1 MKKINNHT
9 ILFFT
14 VIAIVLFG
22 TFLMYS
28 ASSSFAYYKFNKSD
42 TYFLSKHFM
51 WLFIGFSYLIILQFF
66 NYKKLNQYSKIILFL
81 SWVIMLIPIIMN
93 IGEKSIDRWLRIGSF
108 TLLTTSDAA
117 KLGIIIFTA
126 SFIDKYHQQI
136 NNTETLLKHLLPY
149 VAISIGLIAYQPDL
163 STTILISVIFF
174 SLLYIAGLNRQ
185 NILSFFGLSITAFL
199 FLLYR
204 FPYQL
209 KRLLSWVGVGEVN
222 GQSSNSVLA
231 LANGGIIGKGIGDSS
246 FKYNGFIPEGQTDFI
261 LAIIGED
268 LGFLGII
275 IIFLLFII
283 LLFQGLSISKN
294 CSDRFSM
301 FLSLGLTINIFLY
314 LIINSA
320 YVVGLLPTTGLP
332 IPFISYGGSQ
342 TIFSL
347 MSIGLLISIS
357 KSSYSNINPKYYYDR
372 S

>member
-1 MKKINNHT
+1 MKRTNHH
-9 ILFFT
+9 IVLFFT
-14 VIAIVLFG
+14 VIAIIFFG

-42 TYFLSKHFM
+42 TYFLSKHFI
-51 WLFIGFSYLIILQFF
+51 WLFIGILALITFQFL
-66 NYKKLNQYSKIILFL
+66 NYKKLNQYSKIILFI
-81 SWVIMLIPIIMN
+81 SWIIMLIPMISN
-93 IGEKSIDRWLRIGSF
+93 IGENSIDRWLKIGNF

-126 SFIDKYHQQI
+126 SFIDKYYQKI
-136 NNTETLLKHLLPY
+136 NNIEVLLKYLLPY
-149 VAISIGLIAYQPDL
+149 IIISIGLIAYQPDL
-163 STTILISVIFF
+163 STSIIITIIFF
-174 SLLYIAGLNRQ
+174 SLLYVAGINRQ
-185 NILSFFGLSITAFL
+185 NILSFFGLGLTVFL

-209 KRLLSWVGVGEVN
+209 KRLLAWVGGELN
-222 GQSSNSVLA
+222 SQSSNSVLA
-231 LANGGIIGKGIGDSS
+231 LANGGIVGKGIGDSA

-261 LAIIGED
+261 LAIIGEE
-268 LGFLGII
+268 LGFVGII
-275 IIFLLFII
+275 IIFLLFTI
-283 LLFQGLSISKN
+283 LLLQGLSISRN

-320 YVVGLLPTTGLP
+320 YVVGILPTTGLP

-347 MSIGLLISIS
+347 ISIGLLISIS
-357 KSSYSNINPKYYYDR
+357 KSNYFIINPKYYYDR
-372 S
+372 A